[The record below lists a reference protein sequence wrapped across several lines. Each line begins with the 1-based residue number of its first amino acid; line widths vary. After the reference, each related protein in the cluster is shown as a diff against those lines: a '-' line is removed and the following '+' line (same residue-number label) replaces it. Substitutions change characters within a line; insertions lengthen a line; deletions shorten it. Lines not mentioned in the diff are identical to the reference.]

1 MKMNETINLQYCRSN
16 GSWADCDENDDSV
29 ERASRHNEI
38 TTDEVLAKLNAGGR
52 VYYSTGWDDMIRN
65 KPEPK
70 TAKTLPVANRG
81 LASDDGQAY
90 DECER

>member
-1 MKMNETINLQYCRSN
+1 MTIQICRSN
-16 GSWADCDENDDSV
+16 GTWAEGEDRADEFI
-29 ERASRHNEI
+29 ERAAKFNQI
-38 TTDEVLAKLNAGGR
+38 TTDKVLAKLSAGQR
-52 VYYSTGWDDMIRN
+52 VYFNTGWDDMIRN

-90 DECER
+90 DEYER